1 MSHDLLK
8 IDFPQIY
15 HAVSISND
23 IKETVCS
30 LRLPFSSGF
39 DRSQHYDSEVSR
51 VFNKMLRIL
60 CEDLNELNINLKT
73 GAQDIENA
81 DEGERQK
88 YRFPWQETPGSR
100 SKPDP
105 MHPQPTEPYP
115 GERGGDWTS
124 TPGERNVRE
133 RYM

>member
-73 GAQDIENA
+73 GA
-81 DEGERQK
+81 
-88 YRFPWQETPGSR
+88 
-100 SKPDP
+100 
-105 MHPQPTEPYP
+105 
-115 GERGGDWTS
+115 
-124 TPGERNVRE
+124 
-133 RYM
+133 

>member
-51 VFNKMLRIL
+51 VFNKMLQIL

-88 YRFPWQETPGSR
+88 YRFPWPLQTRSYASATNRAVSR
-100 SKPDP
+100 RARRRLDLDS
-105 MHPQPTEPYP
+105 
-115 GERGGDWTS
+115 RGKKRSGKVYVTH
-124 TPGERNVRE
+124 G
-133 RYM
+133 